1 MYHYYQRSEHDAW
14 FLLPC
19 KVGED
24 PVALA
29 KAQGA
34 KKLTILALNQMVSDG
49 SDAEIPRNRDKIGY
63 RGPLYFDIDCKDDL
77 SQAISSGQEL
87 VGKLTRMGVPKGCI
101 EIYLSGSKGLHI
113 LINEMLFAGHRFIL
127 RLPEIYKEMARD
139 LFVIGVDFSVYSSGR
154 GNSFRIVNLQ
164 RHDGKYRVPVTA
176 DELAELTVDRYRE
189 WVKAPRTVE
198 VDDPH
203 GLVVPELKALYE
215 EAKKR
220 VTSKPKLVIIASSA
234 DMEAIREPVPTCIQM
249 LCNNE
254 SMKADASYNQV
265 ATQLAT
271 YIVRAGVSQSVAESL
286 AARLASSAKSSKYAT
301 PKARRDHIEA
311 QISYV
316 GHTPTFSFGC
326 NAIRALLSK
335 RPCEGCVIEAGVNKD
350 GDADLS
356 AVAEPDGYY
365 IRAGDG
371 KRRISNFTLQ
381 PIDAFI
387 DVPQDG
393 TSQRRIGT
401 LMSVMKGGVEVDKLI
416 FKEPGFASRSAFLRE
431 FEGLSDLTFQGS
443 DLDVQRIKVAVYR
456 EDQDMGEIFQV
467 YTAGVHLDFVD
478 SSPVFTYVEPDMSVN
493 SVKVRGTHQFLGNL
507 LARPYFAYTTIC
519 ERGDG
524 DVDLAL
530 HHLLK
535 ITQKHEVAL
544 MVGWCIAAH
553 FKTHLMHSYSQ
564 FPILSLWGSA
574 GAGKSKTAG
583 LITWLNGTDYMQK
596 DSGVSAPSTSHYAML
611 DHLSST
617 TTIPR
622 IIEELN
628 KSKMSS
634 KTYNDVVERIKQAWN
649 GESTLK
655 GRLGRGNT
663 GGNMGRTN
671 AEAIAIPLSSPLI
684 VISEQEIE
692 VPAIQ
697 ERSIRVHLTKIKRAH
712 CRDHFRLATAGRNH
726 LRRLGKAVMA
736 MALTTA
742 PEEIEALM
750 EKASELLPPEMD
762 DRPRFSL
769 QVVLVGLWKL
779 KDVCEELHLFKS
791 LDTLAPVIKVLI
803 DQCVNS
809 GDGYVQ
815 SEIDLVVQK
824 MSVIVAVSRS
834 AEEAGQGTVHLAEGL
849 HYTVTSEYLIL
860 DPVLSHASYTR
871 YCNVDERCTPVIN
884 SGVQFVKLINEE
896 PYFVKYEPYAGM
908 GGGRPM
914 LFLSLKMLQEKNID
928 ISLLGWGGEDAT
940 ADLD

>member
-14 FLLPC
+14 FLLAF
-19 KVGED
+19 KAGED

-34 KKLTILALNQMVSDG
+34 KKLTILALNQMVNDG
-49 SDAEIPRNRDKIGY
+49 TDAEIPRNRDRIGY

-77 SQAISSGQEL
+77 GQAITSGQEL
-87 VGKLTRMGVPKGCI
+87 VGKLVRMGVPKGCI
-101 EIYLSGSKGLHI
+101 EIYLSGSKGLHV
-113 LINEMLFAGHRFIL
+113 LLNEALFAGHRFIL
-127 RLPEIYKEMARD
+127 RLPEIYKDMARD

-164 RHDGKYRVPVTA
+164 RHDGNYRVPVTP

-198 VDDPH
+198 VDDPQ
-203 GLVVPELKALYE
+203 GLVVHELKALFE
-215 EAKKR
+215 EARKR
-220 VTSKPKLVIIASSA
+220 VNAKPKLVIIASSA
-234 DMEAIREPVPTCIQM
+234 DMEKIREPVPACIQM
-249 LCNNE
+249 LCDNE
-254 SMKADASYNQV
+254 SLKADASYNQA

-271 YIVRAGVSQSVAESL
+271 YIVRAGVSQNVAESL
-286 AARLASSAKSSKYAT
+286 ASRLASSAKSSKYAT

-311 QISYV
+311 QIRYV
-316 GHTPTFSFGC
+316 EHTPTFSFGC

-335 RPCEGCVIEAGVNKD
+335 RPCEGCAIEAGVKKD

-356 AVAEPDGYY
+356 AAVEPDGYY
-365 IRAGDG
+365 IRVGDS

-381 PIDAFI
+381 PIDVFI

-393 TSQRRIGT
+393 TRLRRIGT
-401 LMSVMKGGVEVDKLI
+401 RMSVMKGGVDLGKII
-416 FKEPGFASRSAFLRE
+416 FKEPAFASRSAFLKE
-431 FEGLSDLTFQGS
+431 LEGITDLTFQGS

-456 EDQDMGEIFQV
+456 EDQDMDEIFQV
-467 YTAGVHLDFVD
+467 YTAGIHLDFVD
-478 SSPVFTYVEPDMSVN
+478 NSPVFTYVEPDMSVN

-507 LARPYFAYTTIC
+507 LARPYFAHTTMC
-519 ERGDG
+519 ERDDA
-524 DVDLAL
+524 DVDRAL
-530 HHLLK
+530 FHLLK
-535 ITQKHEVAL
+535 INQKHEIGL
-544 MVGWCIAAH
+544 MIGWCIAAH
-553 FKTHLMHSYSQ
+553 FKTHFMHLYSQ

-574 GAGKSKTAG
+574 GSGKSKTAG

-596 DSGVSAPSTSHYAML
+596 DSGVSAPSTSYYAML
-611 DHLSST
+611 EYLSST

-622 IIEELN
+622 IIEEFN

-634 KTYNDVVERIKQAWN
+634 KTYKDVVERIKQAWN

-655 GRLGRGNT
+655 GRLGR
-663 GGNMGRTN
+663 GNMGRTN

-712 CRDHFRLATAGRNH
+712 CRDHFRLATVGRDH

-736 MALTTA
+736 MALITP
-742 PEEIEALM
+742 PEDIEALM
-750 EKASELLPPEMD
+750 DKASELLPEEMD
-762 DRPRFSL
+762 DRPRYSL
-769 QVVLVGLWKL
+769 QVTLVGLWKL
-779 KDVCEELHLFKS
+779 RQVCEELHLFQS
-791 LDTLAPVIKVLI
+791 LKVLEPVIKVMI
-803 DQCVNS
+803 DHCANS

-815 SEIDLVVQK
+815 SEIDLVMQK
-824 MSVIVAVSRS
+824 ISVMVAISRS
-834 AEEAGQGTVHLAEGL
+834 AEEVASGTVYLVDGQ
-849 HYTVTSEYLIL
+849 HYAVTSEYLIL

-871 YCNVDERCTPVIN
+871 YCNVDERSMPVIN
-884 SGVQFVKLINEE
+884 SGAQFVKLITEE

-908 GGGRPM
+908 SGGRPM

-928 ISLLGWGGEDAT
+928 ISLLGWGGT
-940 ADLD
+940 V

>member
-14 FLLPC
+14 FLLSF
-19 KVGED
+19 KAGED
-24 PVALA
+24 PVELA

-34 KKLTILALNQMVSDG
+34 KKLTILAVNQMISDG
-49 SDAEIPRNRDKIGY
+49 TDAEIPRNREKIGY

-77 SQAISSGQEL
+77 GQAISSAQEL
-87 VGKLTRMGVPKGCI
+87 LGKLVRMGVPRGCI
-101 EIYLSGSKGLHI
+101 KIYLSGSKGLHI
-113 LINEMLFAGHRFIL
+113 LVDELLFAGSRPFL

-139 LFVIGVDFSVYSSGR
+139 LFVIGLDFSVYSSGR

-176 DELAELTVDRYRE
+176 DELAELTVERYHE
-189 WVKAPRTVE
+189 LVKAPRSVE
-198 VDDPH
+198 FDDPQ
-203 GLVVPELKALYE
+203 GLVVHELRGLFE

-220 VTSKPKLVIIASSA
+220 VTSKPKLVIIVSSA
-234 DMEAIREPVPTCIQM
+234 DMEAIREPVPVCIQM
-249 LCNNE
+249 LCDSE
-254 SMKADASYNQV
+254 SLKPDASYNQS

-286 AARLASSAKSSKYAT
+286 AARLASSSKSSKYST
-301 PKARRDHIEA
+301 PKLRRDHIEA
-311 QISYV
+311 QIRYV
-316 GHTPTFSFGC
+316 EHTPTFGFGC

-335 RPCEGCVIEAGVNKD
+335 PPCEGCAIEAGVNRD
-350 GDADLS
+350 GDPDANLS

-365 IRAGDG
+365 FGQGDS

-381 PIDAFI
+381 PIDMFI

-393 TSQRRIGT
+393 TSPRRVGT
-401 LMSVMKGGVEVDKLI
+401 RMSVMKGGVEVDKLI
-416 FKEPGFASRSAFLRE
+416 FKEPGYASRSAFLRE

-456 EDQDMGEIFQV
+456 DDQDMGEIFQV

-478 SSPVFTYVEPDMSVN
+478 DIPLFTYVEPDMSVN

-507 LARPYFAYTTIC
+507 LARPYFAHTTMA
-519 ERGDG
+519 ERADEA
-524 DVDLAL
+524 VDRTLA
-530 HHLLK
+530 HLLK
-535 ITQKHEVAL
+535 INQKHEIGL
-544 MVGWCIAAH
+544 MIGWCIAAH
-553 FKTHLMHSYSQ
+553 FKTHLMHLYSQ
-564 FPILSLWGSA
+564 FPILCLWGSA

-583 LITWLNGTDYMQK
+583 LITWLNGTDYMLK

-611 DHLSST
+611 DYLSST

-622 IIEELN
+622 IIEEFN
-628 KSKMSS
+628 KSKMSN
-634 KTYNDVVERIKQAWN
+634 KTYKDVVERIKQAWN

-655 GRLGRGNT
+655 GRLGRS
-663 GGNMGRTN
+663 NMGRTN

-712 CRDHFRLATAGRNH
+712 CREHFRLANKNREE
-726 LRRLGKAVMA
+726 LRKLGKAIMA
-736 MALTTA
+736 MALTTT
-742 PEEIEALM
+742 PEDIDALM
-750 EKASELLPPEMD
+750 EKASDLLPPEMD

-769 QVVLVGLWKL
+769 QVAIVGLWKL
-779 KDVCEELHLFKS
+779 KEVCEQLRLFQS
-791 LDTLAPVIKVLI
+791 LDALDPVIKVMI
-803 DQCVNS
+803 DHCANS

-824 MSVIVAVSRS
+824 MSVIVAISRS
-834 AEEAGQGTVHLAEGL
+834 ADETATGNVYLSEGQ
-849 HYTVTSEYLIL
+849 HYAVTPEYLIL
-860 DPVLSHASYTR
+860 DPVLSYASYTR
-871 YCNVDERCTPVIN
+871 YCNVDERSTPVIN
-884 SGVQFVKLINEE
+884 SGAQFVKLITEE
-896 PYFVKYEPYAGM
+896 PYFVKYEPYASM

-914 LFLSLKMLQEKNID
+914 LFLSLQLLQEKNID
-928 ISLLGWGGEDAT
+928 ISLLGWGGTNANAT
-940 ADLD
+940 FS